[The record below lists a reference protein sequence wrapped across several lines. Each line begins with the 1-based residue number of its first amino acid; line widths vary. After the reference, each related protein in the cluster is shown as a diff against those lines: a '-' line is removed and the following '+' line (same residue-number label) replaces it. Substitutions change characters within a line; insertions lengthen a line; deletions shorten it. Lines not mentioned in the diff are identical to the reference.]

1 MDIIV
6 PVGLIKSEYSSFIH
20 FLIENDVVSIG
31 LAFIISTQA
40 TNVFNDMM
48 TSIISPIFARIIG
61 SNESKIEDVTLHIF
75 GIKFL
80 IGKFLF
86 SLLHFYI
93 ILLILFYIVRLM
105 PISKANLIKK

>member
-1 MDIIV
+1 MDIISN
-6 PVGLIKSEYSSFIH
+6 VGLLKSEYSNFIN
-20 FLIENDVVSIG
+20 FLIENNVVSMG
-31 LAFIISTQA
+31 LAFIISTQVTA
-40 TNVFNDMM
+40 VFNDMM

-61 SNESKIEDVTLHIF
+61 SSESKIEDVKLHIF
-75 GIKFL
+75 GIEFL

-105 PISKANLIKK
+105 PMPNKKK